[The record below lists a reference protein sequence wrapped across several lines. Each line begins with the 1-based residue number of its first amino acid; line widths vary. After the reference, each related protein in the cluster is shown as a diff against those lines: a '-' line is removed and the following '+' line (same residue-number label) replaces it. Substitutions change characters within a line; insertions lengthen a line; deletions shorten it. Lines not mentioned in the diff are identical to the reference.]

1 MIKIDVNDRQNNCLL
16 TAHRGGRPE
25 DLSDLRVHLDHYIL
39 LHGDFL
45 VASLDLLVDPLIEW
59 SSYDRC
65 NYITNPLLRRFGQ
78 LNFRIG
84 KIFEHVPVII
94 I

>member
-1 MIKIDVNDRQNNCLL
+1 MFKLDFNDQQNNCLL
-16 TAHRGGRPE
+16 TTHCGGRPE
-25 DLSDLRVHLDHYIL
+25 DLSNLRVHFDHYVL

-45 VASLDLLVDPLIEW
+45 VAGLDLLVDPLIEW
-59 SSYDRC
+59 SSNDRC
-65 NYITNPLLRRFGQ
+65 NYIANPLLRRFGE
-78 LNFRIG
+78 LKFRIR